1 MKKILSV
8 FLMSFIVFALSACN
22 ADVVKIED
30 YEWKMRT
37 VMSND
42 TEAAQYQD
50 ELVVAVGE
58 ADELYPD
65 AEIVDMTLTAKDG
78 EITITD
84 TTNGKTYTGTYEVMQ
99 KTPKGTDYE
108 IIIDGV
114 NGYATV
120 APTEYYDGTEI
131 PTLPINIDGYSLYF
145 IPMSRNLLRLEKGI
159 MMKIEIEKD
168 FPQYF
173 KPAYPEEFELFSHF
187 EVTAGIPTV
196 LFAITTWKE
205 NGKPNVCFHSW
216 SCFHGDKTAF
226 FAVMGNL
233 YQHTHTYANIQ
244 REKCFCIN
252 FLPISCYDRLVNT
265 IHQNEWDDDEFAAGG
280 FTVSN
285 AKTIHAPAI
294 SEAFL
299 TMECT
304 LKDIQDLSG
313 AGITAMVIGQVQ
325 HISVEE
331 AYAQG
336 YELRYGK
343 DGFMLLVPAP
353 QDLVTGEPNQ
363 SAIATVHIE
372 KYD

>member
-1 MKKILSV
+1 
-8 FLMSFIVFALSACN
+8 
-22 ADVVKIED
+22 
-30 YEWKMRT
+30 
-37 VMSND
+37 
-42 TEAAQYQD
+42 
-50 ELVVAVGE
+50 
-58 ADELYPD
+58 
-65 AEIVDMTLTAKDG
+65 
-78 EITITD
+78 
-84 TTNGKTYTGTYEVMQ
+84 
-99 KTPKGTDYE
+99 
-108 IIIDGV
+108 
-114 NGYATV
+114 
-120 APTEYYDGTEI
+120 
-131 PTLPINIDGYSLYF
+131 
-145 IPMSRNLLRLEKGI
+145 

-196 LFAITTWKE
+196 LFAVTTWKE

-265 IHQNEWDDDEFAAGG
+265 IHQNEWDNDEFAAGG

-336 YELRYGK
+336 YELWELVLNTENYAAWRSDLSKTEAISDKQFIEYTKNGYPTTFTVTLVK
-343 DGFMLLVPAP
+343 PYRRWEFDMENSNMTGHWTGIFTAKGDETEIDFTEQVKAKKWLLKPFVKSYLRKQQTQFVA
-353 QDLVTGEPNQ
+353 DIMKNF
-363 SAIATVHIE
+363 S
-372 KYD
+372 

>member
-1 MKKILSV
+1 
-8 FLMSFIVFALSACN
+8 
-22 ADVVKIED
+22 
-30 YEWKMRT
+30 
-37 VMSND
+37 
-42 TEAAQYQD
+42 
-50 ELVVAVGE
+50 
-58 ADELYPD
+58 
-65 AEIVDMTLTAKDG
+65 
-78 EITITD
+78 
-84 TTNGKTYTGTYEVMQ
+84 
-99 KTPKGTDYE
+99 
-108 IIIDGV
+108 
-114 NGYATV
+114 
-120 APTEYYDGTEI
+120 
-131 PTLPINIDGYSLYF
+131 
-145 IPMSRNLLRLEKGI
+145 

-196 LFAITTWKE
+196 LFAVTTWKE

-280 FTVSN
+280 FTVSKG
-285 AKTIHAPAI
+285 KTIHAPAI

-304 LKDIQDLSG
+304 LKEIQDLSG